1 MVIDNTRLKVGLFVC
16 FYSFIAGV
24 LNIYCVMACAA
35 CKACWVE
42 ASLCFGKAG
51 LMHGILYP
59 SGTSGDRVSCGEYTD
74 IYLGFIFVIKSSV
87 K

>member
-42 ASLCFGKAG
+42 ASFCFGKAG
-51 LMHGILYP
+51 LMIGIPYP
-59 SGTSGDRVSCGEYTD
+59 SGISSGRVLCREYTD
-74 IYLGFIFVIKSSV
+74 IYLFIFVIKSSV